1 MALPNDTFCILPWTH
16 FYHDP
21 LGRLQP
27 CCSTDYKITDY
38 GNIKDYDSAQQL
50 MNTDQMKQLRKDM
63 LAGVKNPSCSTC
75 HKEDQNGLVSF
86 RQIKNNMIQELD
98 IDVEQLI
105 KNTDA
110 DGYLNDFAIQYWDV
124 RFSNVCNLKCRMCG
138 VKYSHSWGQDAVEL
152 KQFAPRKNFVFHS
165 HDGLEYKDYISKY
178 GDLSQL
184 KEVYFAGGESLFQKD
199 HWDMLD
205 HLISIDKTDV
215 RLVYNTNLTKL
226 SFGSRKLT
234 DYIEKFKGVNFIVSV
249 DATRKLFEYI
259 RTGADWKILND
270 NLEVIKRYPN
280 VNIKFNCAVS
290 IFNILYLA
298 DVISFVHEHNIRNN
312 TSEWLLD
319 LSPVHFPEELSVV
332 ILPEQLKDLAEQRL
346 TALPQ
351 YNQHKNSIDGIIS
364 FMRSYTATTEE
375 WIWATQYAKQ
385 IDEVR
390 AENILEVVPELKDY
404 WTYTDMTKI
413 RPA

>member
-1 MALPNDTFCILPWTH
+1 
-16 FYHDP
+16 
-21 LGRLQP
+21 
-27 CCSTDYKITDY
+27 
-38 GNIKDYDSAQQL
+38 
-50 MNTDQMKQLRKDM
+50 
-63 LAGVKNPSCSTC
+63 
-75 HKEDQNGLVSF
+75 
-86 RQIKNNMIQELD
+86 
-98 IDVEQLI
+98 
-105 KNTDA
+105 
-110 DGYLNDFAIQYWDV
+110 
-124 RFSNVCNLKCRMCG
+124 MCG

-165 HDGLEYKDYISKY
+165 HNGLEYKDYISKY

-205 HLISIDKTDV
+205 HLISIGKTDV

-249 DATRKLFEYI
+249 DATEKLFEYI
-259 RTGADWKILND
+259 RTGANWKILND

-364 FMRSYTATTEE
+364 FMRSYTATTDE

-404 WTYTDMTKI
+404 WTTQI
-413 RPA
+413 